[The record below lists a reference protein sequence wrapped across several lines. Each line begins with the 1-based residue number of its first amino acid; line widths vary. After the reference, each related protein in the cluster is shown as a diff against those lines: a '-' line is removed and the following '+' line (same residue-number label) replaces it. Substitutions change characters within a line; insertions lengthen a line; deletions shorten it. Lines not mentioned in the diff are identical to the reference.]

1 MSPFGH
7 SGRRPN
13 NLSSFFLTV
22 STDVPHSLAFWWTRL
37 RPMVICYLHQNIATR
52 PAMEANA
59 VGSAELRSRF
69 ATLGRGTKVPIETAQ
84 MISIIWSVPSERTIA
99 FAQERICLV
108 SLSLGT
114 PWVAIQFL
122 V

>member
-1 MSPFGH
+1 
-7 SGRRPN
+7 
-13 NLSSFFLTV
+13 
-22 STDVPHSLAFWWTRL
+22 
-37 RPMVICYLHQNIATR
+37 MVIWYLLRIIATR
-52 PAMEANA
+52 PAMEAKA

-69 ATLGRGTKVPIETAQ
+69 ATRGRGTKVPIETAQ

-122 V
+122 VSPARGQAGNSPASRRCLPFLLTPNRLSNKALLLLCQRR